1 MRTSPGNKLWRRFL
15 QVASIVLCLA
25 FAGAPVALADEGRE
39 SQDAGAVSL
48 TPEQK
53 QQLTEVMKATASTAV
68 CDKGPA
74 KDLIH
79 GIPGGP
85 GLCSGIVKGMVRSD
99 DPDTA
104 AAAILPA
111 AVCKAMPLVPQEPC
125 KAALGDLGGMAKDLV
140 VAHAKFLAD
149 VGKTVGDVA
158 KVVKFISNPAGGI
171 DDAANS
177 AKKDAV
183 GMTSALLR
191 VMTQTTSWD
200 PSAQWFL
207 KTWAASAGIGLI
219 IMAISV
225 VVTLSGA
232 DKGKYS
238 MEDARDGI
246 TKYAPLA
253 VLALFFGPVV
263 GIGVSGIVDN
273 ISFGIGDWAGKPL
286 DGFLQMITD
295 IARMTSN
302 EFLGSLTGFLL
313 FLGLIL
319 GALGTFGNLIVQMLG
334 VNMTSV
340 MIAVIIG
347 MLIHPLW
354 RKRVFKFLGMFASIL
369 ATKPALF
376 FLMGVVFMMAGSVP
390 PLNGSPSNDMK
401 TFVTLLMVALSLLTL
416 TIAPWAILKWLPI
429 LQPPNGGRVEGSVS
443 GAAAGAVAGTAM
455 SFFTNHAMHKANNKA
470 RNDRSSSSQN
480 TTNNGGTTTSSNSS
494 SSTSGPAPQQ
504 QNSQPKT
511 NPADKTGAAG
521 KSDPNIGAGSGSGG
535 LSGGAATSAGG
546 GGTAAGAGGGAA
558 AGAGTAAAPLIVM
571 QAAMAA
577 AQAAKAKA
585 KEHANTSV
593 HDMRVD

>member
-1 MRTSPGNKLWRRFL
+1 M
-15 QVASIVLCLA
+15 VLCLA
-25 FAGAPVALADEGRE
+25 FVGAPVAMAEDGRQSE
-39 SQDAGAVSL
+39 DAGTVSL

-53 QQLTEVMKATASTAV
+53 QQLLEKMKTAASEAV
-68 CDKGPA
+68 CDKSGA

-85 GLCSGIVKGMVRSD
+85 GLCSGIVKGMVKSD
-99 DPDTA
+99 DPDKISA
-104 AAAILPA
+104 AVLPA
-111 AVCKAMPLVPQEPC
+111 AICMAMPLLPQEPC
-125 KAALGDLGGMAKDLV
+125 KAGLGDLGGMAKDLAAV
-140 VAHAKFLAD
+140 HAKFVAD
-149 VGKTVGDVA
+149 VSKTAGEVA

-225 VVTLSGA
+225 LVTIAGA

-238 MEDARDGI
+238 MEEARDGI

-263 GIGVSGIVDN
+263 GIGVSAIVDN
-273 ISFGIGDWAGKPL
+273 ISYGIGDWAGKPL

-295 IARMTSN
+295 ISKMTSN

-334 VNMTSV
+334 VNMASV

-354 RKRVFKFLGMFASIL
+354 RKRVFKFLGMFAAIL

-416 TIAPWAILKWLPI
+416 TFAPWAMLKWLPI
-429 LQPPNGGRVEGSVS
+429 LQVPNGGRVEGSVS

-455 SFFTNHAMHKANNKA
+455 SFFTNHAMNKANNKA
-470 RNDRSSSSQN
+470 QNNRSSSSQN
-480 TTNNGGTTTSSNSS
+480 TTNNGGTNTSSNSS

-504 QNSQPKT
+504 QNSQPKG
-511 NPADKTGAAG
+511 NSADKTGAAG
-521 KSDPNIGAGSGSGG
+521 KSAPGAGP
-535 LSGGAATSAGG
+535 
-546 GGTAAGAGGGAA
+546 GTAGGGAA
-558 AGAGTAAAPLIVM
+558 GGGAAGGAAGGGGSAAGGAGAAAGGSLLVM

-577 AQAAKAKA
+577 AQAAKNKA